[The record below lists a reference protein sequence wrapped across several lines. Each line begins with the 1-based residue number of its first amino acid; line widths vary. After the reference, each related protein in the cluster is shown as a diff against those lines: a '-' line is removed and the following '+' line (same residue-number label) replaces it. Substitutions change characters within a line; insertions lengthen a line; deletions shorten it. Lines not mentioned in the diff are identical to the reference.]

1 MNIPSPLRYPGGKS
15 SMADLLS
22 QIRKL
27 NQLGNLPIAEPFAG
41 GAGASLKLLYLEDSP
56 YIHINDKDSSI
67 FNFWW
72 SLLNKN
78 REFLATMSEKRVSM
92 AEYYRQW
99 EIYRNP
105 KRYSRL
111 EHGFATFFS
120 NRCNRSGIIIN
131 GGPIGGHEQTGKW
144 KLNARFNK
152 SGLAQRCL
160 KVSEYSDRISLS
172 SLDGIT
178 FLEQNKQHSKFYFID
193 PPYFTKGPT
202 LYLNLLDK
210 NYHENLSATLKGM
223 NDVPWVLT
231 YDDCP
236 EIRKLYKGWTKIRP
250 FSLRYSAAER
260 RRGKEILIVPKWI
273 SLPKVQTS
281 ESIEW

>member
-1 MNIPSPLRYPGGKS
+1 
-15 SMADLLS
+15 MADLLS